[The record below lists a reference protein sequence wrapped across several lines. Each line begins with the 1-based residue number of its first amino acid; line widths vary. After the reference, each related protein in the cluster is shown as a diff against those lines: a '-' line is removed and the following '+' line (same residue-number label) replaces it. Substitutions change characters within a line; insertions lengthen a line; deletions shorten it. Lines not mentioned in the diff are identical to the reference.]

1 MNEAYWDRLI
11 EGHLDGGLSEAE
23 QAEFTALLRDS
34 EAARSRFWE
43 LAEVHGLARDA
54 ARIAWPESELDDEV
68 ARKVS
73 PLVVSSARGLVAW
86 FRPVGLVAAG
96 LVLGILTTG
105 LAWAIALP
113 QRDSVKVLLAESF
126 ESTPPPTAGGVP
138 IVPDVWS
145 GDFSELVEA
154 QSGVQPAS
162 ARRMLRFLRADYAGK
177 PNPGGYISEVYRLL
191 DVRGRRREL
200 VDGDG
205 VVQVSALFNAA
216 PFTTDEKYHYSLSM
230 FALDQETATSGATR
244 SGSTVMDQCLASTRR
259 SNDLLDHDSHTWQ
272 KMSAEL
278 RLPPNTDF
286 LLLRI
291 SVAHGG
297 RSRESQGH
305 EKFTAH
311 YADDVRVVFARRPL
325 LP

>member
-1 MNEAYWDRLI
+1 M
-11 EGHLDGGLSEAE
+11 
-23 QAEFTALLRDS
+23 
-34 EAARSRFWE
+34 
-43 LAEVHGLARDA
+43 
-54 ARIAWPESELDDEV
+54 
-68 ARKVS
+68 
-73 PLVVSSARGLVAW
+73 
-86 FRPVGLVAAG
+86 
-96 LVLGILTTG
+96 
-105 LAWAIALP
+105 
-113 QRDSVKVLLAESF
+113 LLAESF

-138 IVPDVWS
+138 IVADVWS
-145 GDFSELVEA
+145 GDFTELVEA

-200 VDGDG
+200 VEGDG

-216 PFTTDEKYHYSLSM
+216 PFAADEKYHYSLSM
-230 FALDQETATSGATR
+230 FALNQETATDGTTR
-244 SGSTVMDQCLASTRR
+244 NGSAMLDQCLASTRR
-259 SNDLLDHDSHTWQ
+259 SNDLLDHDSQTWQ